1 MTEEIWTRL
10 LDALPE
16 SPNRPDALIV
26 APYPQTD
33 SCRFDDEAEAEVGSV
48 IELVRSVRNLRAEF
62 RVQNNDR
69 LAAGLSVSGG
79 RANVF
84 EDSLPFIQSEARIDL
99 ALSGPSSGAAK
110 SSEAVQVLKAGTLTL
125 DLGGTVDL
133 DSELARLRSE
143 LGDLE
148 GYSQRLAKNLSNE
161 NFVSRAPEEVVERE
175 RDRLSSTQDRTGCSR
190 LGE

>member
-1 MTEEIWTRL
+1 M
-10 LDALPE
+10 
-16 SPNRPDALIV
+16 
-26 APYPQTD
+26 
-33 SCRFDDEAEAEVGSV
+33 

-69 LAAGLSVSGG
+69 LSAGLSVSGG
-79 RANVF
+79 GANVF

-110 SSEAVQVLKAGTLTL
+110 SSEAVQVLRGGTLTL

-133 DSELARLRSE
+133 DNELERLRSE

-148 GYSQRLAKNLSNE
+148 GYSQRLSRNLANE
-161 NFVSRAPEEVVERE
+161 NFVSRAPEEVVDRERE
-175 RDRLSSTQDRTGCSR
+175 RLSGTQDRIALLTDLLER
-190 LGE
+190 LGG